1 VIGLE
6 KRFELRFKSL
16 IPLLRDEVRASG
28 RSICNV
34 LETRAPFELEI
45 KL

>member
-6 KRFELRFKSL
+6 KHFELRFKSL
-16 IPLLRDEVRASG
+16 IPLLRDKVWVSG
-28 RSICNV
+28 RSVCDV
-34 LETRAPFELEI
+34 LETGTPFELEI